1 MQSAAYKTEYYYC
14 ALPRQNYIFLRKIVK
29 IFFGNG
35 AKGVYAG
42 HANKF
47 CIGRKIFAVKV
58 SFLEF

>member
-35 AKGVYAG
+35 AKSGVSVSAD
-42 HANKF
+42 KF
-47 CIGRKIFAVKV
+47 CIGRKIFVVKV